1 MTGSLFDL
9 SGRVALVTGS
19 TRGIGAVLADGLA
32 HAGATVV
39 LHGRDSAALQA
50 RRAELAAKVGTDRV
64 HTTSFDVT
72 DHDAVVGAVARL
84 TEDTGG
90 VDVLVN
96 NAGVQHRE
104 PLLEV
109 SVENFEKVLATN
121 LTAPFLVGREVAR
134 GMVERGRGKIINIAS
149 VQSELARPT
158 IGPYTAAKGGLRNLT
173 RAMAAE
179 WAGSGVQVN
188 AIAPGYL
195 ETEMTA
201 ALVADETFD
210 AWLRGRTPA
219 GRWGSPEDVVGPVVW
234 LASAGS
240 DYVSG
245 QTIYVD
251 GGMTVVV

>member
-9 SGRVALVTGS
+9 SDRVALVTGS

-32 HAGATVV
+32 AAGATVV
-39 LHGRDSAALQA
+39 LHGRDAATLET
-50 RRAELAAKVGTDRV
+50 RRAELVAQVGAERV
-64 HTTSFDVT
+64 HTTCFDVT
-72 DHDAVVGAVARL
+72 DHDAVVGALAELADR
-84 TEDTGG
+84 TGG

-109 SVENFEKVLATN
+109 SVENFQKVLATN

-134 GMVERGRGKIINIAS
+134 GMVERGRGKIINIGS

-158 IGPYTAAKGGLRNLT
+158 IGPYTAAKGGVRNLT

-195 ETEMTA
+195 ETAMTA

-219 GRWGSPEDVVGPVVW
+219 GRWGTPQDVVGPVVW

>member
-1 MTGSLFDL
+1 MSGSLFDL

-19 TRGIGAVLADGLA
+19 TRGIGAVLARGLA
-32 HAGATVV
+32 GAGATVV
-39 LHGRDSAALQA
+39 LHGRDPAALEV
-50 RRAELAAKVGTDRV
+50 RRTELAAEIGADRV
-64 HTTSFDVT
+64 HTTCFDVT
-72 DHDAVVGAVARL
+72 DHDGVVDALRELAER
-84 TEDTGG
+84 TGG
-90 VDVLVN
+90 LDVLVN

-104 PLLEV
+104 PLMEV
-109 SVENFEKVLATN
+109 SVESFEKVLATN

-158 IGPYTAAKGGLRNLT
+158 IGPYTAAKGGVRNLT

-179 WAGSGVQVN
+179 WAGAGVQVN
-188 AIAPGYL
+188 AVAPGYL

-219 GRWGSPEDVVGPVVW
+219 GRWGTPQDVVGPVVW

>member
-1 MTGSLFDL
+1 MPGSLFDL

-32 HAGATVV
+32 QAGATVV
-39 LHGRDSAALQA
+39 LHGRDSSALEA
-50 RRAELAAKVGTDRV
+50 RHAELAVRVGSDRV

-72 DHDAVVGAVARL
+72 DHDAVVGAVRRL
-84 TEDTGG
+84 AEETGG

-121 LTAPFLVGREVAR
+121 LTGPFLVGREVAR

-158 IGPYTAAKGGLRNLT
+158 IGPYTAAKGGVRNLT

-201 ALVADETFD
+201 ALVADEAFD

-219 GRWGSPEDVVGPVVW
+219 GRWGSPQDVVGPVVW

-251 GGMTVVV
+251 GGMTIVV